1 MSASVVVEGYGAKI
15 QQHRIVGGGG
25 TTLNV
30 LETGKRDGPTVLF
43 IHGFSQNALA
53 WSKQLN
59 SELARDFRLVAM
71 DIRGHGNSDKPPK
84 DAYTDSKLWADDVQ
98 AVIESL
104 ELNRPVL
111 SGWSYGGLIMCD
123 YLSVYGENA
132 IGGLNF
138 VSAITR
144 VGESVFPYLGQEF
157 LAQVPGFFSNDVQ
170 ESSAALQRFLHLCVH
185 DEPSAED
192 FYFFLG
198 YNAIVPPYVRE
209 ASSAAASTTTRSC
222 RDSPSRSLSLMVRK
236 TQSCFRP
243 WHSTP
248 RAWFGA
254 PSYLPTRTSGTPP
267 SGRRQDVSTGSLKSS
282 SETSA
287 ASHSLDR
294 HETLVRGAGP
304 VAGPAHAFQGKHRP
318 VRPRPARSMRG
329 SPMPSHLPTE
339 V

>member
-123 YLSVYGENA
+123 YLSVYGEK
-132 IGGLNF
+132 
-138 VSAITR
+138 
-144 VGESVFPYLGQEF
+144 
-157 LAQVPGFFSNDVQ
+157 
-170 ESSAALQRFLHLCVH
+170 
-185 DEPSAED
+185 PS
-192 FYFFLG
+192 
-198 YNAIVPPYVRE
+198 
-209 ASSAAASTTTRSC
+209 AASTSSVP
-222 RDSPSRSLSLMVRK
+222 SPALASRSSPTLARSSWPKCQASSPTTCRRAALRFSA
-236 TQSCFRP
+236 SCIFA
-243 WHSTP
+243 STMSRQP
-248 RAWFGA
+248 
-254 PSYLPTRTSGTPP
+254 RTSTSFLATTPSCLRMSARPLQPQPRPRRAPAGT
-267 SGRRQDVSTGSLKSS
+267 
-282 SETSA
+282 
-287 ASHSLDR
+287 
-294 HETLVRGAGP
+294 
-304 VAGPAHAFQGKHRP
+304 HRP
-318 VRPRPARSMRG
+318 GPYHSW
-329 SPMPSHLPTE
+329 
-339 V
+339 

>member
-1 MSASVVVEGYGAKI
+1 MSASVVVGGNGAKI
-15 QQHRIVGGGG
+15 QQHRVVGGGG
-25 TTLNV
+25 TILNV
-30 LETGKRDGPTVLF
+30 LETGRRDGPTVLF

-59 SELARDFRLVAM
+59 SELANDFRLVAM

-84 DAYTDSKLWADDVQ
+84 DAYTDSKLWADDVR

-138 VSAITR
+138 VGAITR

-209 ASSAAASTTTRSC
+209 GLF
-222 RDSPSRSLSLMVRK
+222 SRSVDHDALLQGLTVPVLITHGEEDAIVLPSMAQHTASLVRAAKLSSYPNVGHATFWEAPERFNRELQEFVRN
-236 TQSCFRP
+236 
-243 WHSTP
+243 
-248 RAWFGA
+248 
-254 PSYLPTRTSGTPP
+254 
-267 SGRRQDVSTGSLKSS
+267 VSV
-282 SETSA
+282 A
-287 ASHSLDR
+287 ASH
-294 HETLVRGAGP
+294 
-304 VAGPAHAFQGKHRP
+304 
-318 VRPRPARSMRG
+318 
-329 SPMPSHLPTE
+329 
-339 V
+339 